1 MDFYSWG
8 QLEHVWVLIS
18 CRALMLWLLSLIKL
32 YCFCLCKFSSDVCCS
47 PHVIVQPFFF
57 FNLKT
62 FPFQGSR
69 PAHWAQ
75 AAERAVKVRR
85 VFTIQSLLTT
95 WGAYFG
101 QRTVWTVMI
110 NSWCCCRSS
119 WNLWE
124 PFESVSLL
132 RGPIQR
138 PGRTVVNGWLFFFA
152 CVTQMSKE
160 P

>member
-18 CRALMLWLLSLIKL
+18 CRAVMLWLLSLIKL

-47 PHVIVQPFFF
+47 PHVIVQPFIFIF

-69 PAHWAQ
+69 PARWAR
-75 AAERAVKVRR
+75 AAERAVKVWR

-95 WGAYFG
+95 WGASFG
-101 QRTVWTVMI
+101 QRTVWTVMDQQLVLLSFQLKPLRLVI
-110 NSWCCCRSS
+110 LITPNPL
-119 WNLWE
+119 NL
-124 PFESVSLL
+124 FHCSGVQSNNLA
-132 RGPIQR
+132 GP
-138 PGRTVVNGWLFFFA
+138 
-152 CVTQMSKE
+152 
-160 P
+160 